1 METWQKVL
9 LGGGV
14 VAGLGLII
22 YKLSDDGKDSPSAGN
37 LLRVDQTITI
47 LKDLKKEL
55 GSVYIT
61 ISTFANSIIERSQGR
76 IPVEALKEILTTQT
90 PIQSFITK
98 AETKVYELHGI
109 TERDLKNAVDVYAK
123 SNEEV
128 KKLIEEMKQNLEFAY
143 KGITAPDDTP
153 LPSSLTPD
161 MILKVL
167 FEIYDSGKYTTYKH
181 LTAIKSRG
189 VAPNPNNPEF
199 LMAIQNME
207 TEAEE
212 EKSQIFTR
220 LGLDQFEDAPMAL
233 LKKAQTRFSQQD
245 PAFKQKLA
253 MIEEE
258 YSYSMG
264 LIMEDKFPQTEVQR
278 LINKFGPIDF

>member
-1 METWQKVL
+1 MATWQKAL

-14 VAGLGLII
+14 IAGLGLII
-22 YKLSDDGKDSPSAGN
+22 YKLSDDGKDTSVSGN
-37 LLRVDQTITI
+37 LLRVDQTISV

-61 ISTFANSIIERSQGR
+61 ISTFATSIIERSQGR
-76 IPVEALKEILTTQT
+76 IPIEALKEILTTQT
-90 PIQSFITK
+90 PIQSFISK
-98 AETKVYELHGI
+98 AESKVYDMHGI
-109 TERDLKNAVDVYAK
+109 TEREFRAAVEAH
-123 SNEEV
+123 SGNNEEV
-128 KKLIEEMKQNLEFAY
+128 KKLIEEMKRNLELAY
-143 KGITAPDDTP
+143 KGITPSDDTP
-153 LPSSLTPD
+153 LPSGLTPE

-167 FEIYDSGKYTTYKH
+167 FEIYDSGKFITYKH

-189 VAPNPNNPEF
+189 IAPNPNNPEF

-207 TEAEE
+207 AESEE
-212 EKSQIFTR
+212 EKTQIFTK
-220 LGLDQFEDAPMAL
+220 LGLDQYEDAPMAL
-233 LKKAQTRFSQQD
+233 LKKAQQRFSQQD

-264 LIMEDKFPQTEVQR
+264 LIMEDKLPQTEVQR
-278 LINKFGPIDF
+278 LVNKYGTIDI